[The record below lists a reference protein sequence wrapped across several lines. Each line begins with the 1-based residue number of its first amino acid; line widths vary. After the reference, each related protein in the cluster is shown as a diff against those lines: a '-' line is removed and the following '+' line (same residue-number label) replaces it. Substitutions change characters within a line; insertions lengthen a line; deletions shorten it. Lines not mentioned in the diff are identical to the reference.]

1 MCNREEIK
9 LMEHNLGKLVH
20 QQKTVEDV
28 IKPSYAYQDIA
39 PTYEVPRVSL
49 LNPKLDGSSKT
60 KLLSAGSSLSSVKKL
75 SAGFDYKNI
84 KKFLNSTIRSE
95 L

>member
-1 MCNREEIK
+1 
-9 LMEHNLGKLVH
+9 MEHNLGTLSYL
-20 QQKTVEDV
+20 QKTVDEV
-28 IKPSYAYQDIA
+28 IKPNFAYQDIA
-39 PTYEVPRVSL
+39 PSYEVPRISL

-60 KLLSAGSSLSSVKKL
+60 KLLNSQSSLSSVKKL

>member
-1 MCNREEIK
+1 VDE
-9 LMEHNLGKLVH
+9 
-20 QQKTVEDV
+20 V
-28 IKPSYAYQDIA
+28 IKPNFAYQDIA
-39 PTYEVPRVSL
+39 PCHEVPRVSL
-49 LNPKLDGSSKT
+49 LNPKLDGSSKR
-60 KLLSAGSSLSSVKKL
+60 KLLNGSTVSSVKKL